1 MFFIGILFQSQL
13 HSVERNENRP
23 FHHSMVTI
31 FYQRMFQSKS
41 LFAGGIHPTD
51 GFDKA
56 LTGGKNIIKYIP
68 NTVRIS
74 LKQGLGPACKPVVH
88 AGDHVME
95 GQLIG
100 EAGHFLSA
108 HVHASVTGTVTAVDE
123 TACEIAVEDCR
134 LPDTDCVYYK
144 EFVEISYSK
153 EELVRLLSEGGLVGM
168 GGAGFPTAVKYATKE
183 KISHLLINGAECE
196 PFLTCDEHLILEQG
210 MAILNGARAL
220 KAACGAQKVIIC
232 MEDNKVHCKEAL
244 DKLLAGHGREVE
256 IRLLPTKYPQGSEKQ
271 LIQAVMGVEIPVGK
285 LPAEVGAMVS
295 NIQTAKAA
303 ADMIFGGFPSTSR
316 VITITGDV
324 AHPGNYLVPIGTDIG
339 ELVALAGDVK
349 SKDNKVILGGPMT
362 GRLLGF
368 CLDAAKMQAE
378 KMAVVSK
385 VSGGLVVLD
394 GNKPEVSNCIK
405 CGRCLQVCPA
415 GIKPV
420 TIEKNYLL
428 GNLIACKALYAT
440 ECIACGS
447 CSYICPARRELA
459 FHVVSAREAVR
470 AKIREEAA
478 QHA

>member
-1 MFFIGILFQSQL
+1 
-13 HSVERNENRP
+13 
-23 FHHSMVTI
+23 
-31 FYQRMFQSKS
+31 
-41 LFAGGIHPTD
+41 
-51 GFDKA
+51 
-56 LTGGKNIIKYIP
+56 
-68 NTVRIS
+68 
-74 LKQGLGPACKPVVH
+74 
-88 AGDHVME
+88 
-95 GQLIG
+95 
-100 EAGHFLSA
+100 
-108 HVHASVTGTVTAVDE
+108 
-123 TACEIAVEDCR
+123 
-134 LPDTDCVYYK
+134 
-144 EFVEISYSK
+144 
-153 EELVRLLSEGGLVGM
+153 
-168 GGAGFPTAVKYATKE
+168 
-183 KISHLLINGAECE
+183 
-196 PFLTCDEHLILEQG
+196 
-210 MAILNGARAL
+210 
-220 KAACGAQKVIIC
+220 
-232 MEDNKVHCKEAL
+232 
-244 DKLLAGHGREVE
+244 
-256 IRLLPTKYPQGSEKQ
+256 
-271 LIQAVMGVEIPVGK
+271 
-285 LPAEVGAMVS
+285 
-295 NIQTAKAA
+295 
-303 ADMIFGGFPSTSR
+303 MIFGGVPSTSR

-420 TIEKNYLL
+420 MIEKNYLL